1 MKRSLISRLTALLI
15 CLLSLPLC
23 VAAQETK
30 KETKKPIRFGLQVA
44 QQQTT
49 VEELKEVWQ
58 EAEALGF
65 DTLWTNDHL
74 LPSVGPA
81 DKINLE
87 AWTLLAAMAVQT
99 SQVQIGTMVSSNT
112 FRHPSVLAKM
122 ATTVDHLSNGRLI
135 LGVGFGWF
143 EREHA
148 AFGVPFPPMKERS
161 ERLAEA
167 LQLITALWSAN
178 PTASF
183 SGKYYTLADVPF
195 EPKPIQQPHPP
206 ILIGG
211 IGEKRTLPLVA
222 KYASMWNIP
231 MLTPEQIQA
240 KNQVLERLCQEIK
253 RDCDEIERSVLTPVY
268 IQTDPDEIK
277 TLLERIAGLRG
288 ISIEEARKMVL
299 AGSPEDIRQQ
309 MQTYIDVGVSHF
321 IVNLRRPGLYDR
333 DAVRVFA
340 KEVMPTFKSN

>member
-1 MKRSLISRLTALLI
+1 MKRSLMNRPAALFI

-23 VAAQETK
+23 VAAQEPK

-74 LPSVGPA
+74 LPSVGPS

-87 AWTLLAAMAVQT
+87 AWTLLAAMATQT
-99 SQVQIGTMVSSNT
+99 SKVQIGTMVSSNT

-135 LGVGFGWF
+135 LGIGFGWF
-143 EREHA
+143 EREHE
-148 AFGVPFPPMKERS
+148 AFGVPFPTMRERS

-167 LQLITALWSAN
+167 LELITALWSAN

-183 SGKYYTLADVPF
+183 SGKYYSLADTPF

-240 KNQVLERLCQEIK
+240 KTQILERLCQEIK
-253 RDCDEIERSVLTPVY
+253 RDCDEIERSILTPVY
-268 IQTDPDEIK
+268 IRTDPAEVK

-288 ISIEEARKMVL
+288 ISIEEARKMIL
-299 AGSPEDIRQQ
+299 AGSPADIRQQ
-309 MQTYIDVGVSHF
+309 LQAYIDVGVSHF
-321 IVNLRRPGLYDR
+321 IINLRRPGLYDR

-340 KEVMPTFKSN
+340 TEVIPALKSN

>member
-1 MKRSLISRLTALLI
+1 MKRSLISRLATLLI
-15 CLLSLPLC
+15 CLLALPLC

-240 KNQVLERLCQEIK
+240 KNQVLEHLCQEIK
-253 RDCDEIERSVLTPVY
+253 RDCDEIERSILTPVY
-268 IQTDPDEIK
+268 IQTDPGEVK

>member
-1 MKRSLISRLTALLI
+1 MKCILSAVLIVLVSVTVCSATQQA
-15 CLLSLPLC
+15 
-23 VAAQETK
+23 V
-30 KETKKPIRFGLQVA
+30 KPIRFGLQVA

-49 VEELKEVWQ
+49 VQELKAVWQ

-81 DKINLE
+81 DKVNLE
-87 AWTLLAAMAVQT
+87 AWTLLAAMAGVT
-99 SQVQIGTMVSSNT
+99 SRVRIGTMVSSNT

-122 ATTVDHLSNGRLI
+122 ATTVDHLSQGRLI

-148 AFGVPFPPMKERS
+148 AFGVPFPKIRERS
-161 ERLAEA
+161 QRLDEA
-167 LQLITALWSAN
+167 LQLITALWGAD

-183 SGKYYTLADVPF
+183 SGTYYSLVEAPF
-195 EPKPIQQPHPP
+195 EPKPVQQPHPP

-222 KYASMWNIP
+222 QYASMWNIP
-231 MLTPEQIQA
+231 MLSPDRIRE
-240 KNQVLERLCQEIK
+240 KSRVLERLCQDIQ
-253 RDCDEIERSVLTPVY
+253 RDCTEIERSILTPVY
-268 IQTDPDEIK
+268 IRTDPAEVH
-277 TLLERIAGLRG
+277 TLLERIAERRN
-288 ISIEEARKMVL
+288 IPVEQARRTVL
-299 AGSPEDIRQQ
+299 AGTPEEIRRQI
-309 MQTYIDVGVSHF
+309 QTYIAVGVTHF

-333 DAVRVFA
+333 DGVRIFA
-340 KEVMPTFKSN
+340 TEIMPGFKEQ

>member
-1 MKRSLISRLTALLI
+1 MKRSLITRLAALLI
-15 CLLSLPLC
+15 CLLALPLC

-240 KNQVLERLCQEIK
+240 KNQVLEHLCQEIK
-253 RDCDEIERSVLTPVY
+253 RDCDEIERSILTPVY
-268 IQTDPDEIK
+268 IQTDPGEVK